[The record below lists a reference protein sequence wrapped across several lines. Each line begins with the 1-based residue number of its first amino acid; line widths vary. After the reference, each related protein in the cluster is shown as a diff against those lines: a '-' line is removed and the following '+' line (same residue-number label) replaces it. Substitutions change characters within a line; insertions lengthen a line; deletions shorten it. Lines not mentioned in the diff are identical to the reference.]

1 MTEEQTDGTKR
12 AQEVCVTKLAQVACH
27 SACAYASREKI
38 QGTCP
43 WLWGSHSRQK
53 QLQPP
58 PWSQRGNPPKPRPC
72 PRSHNKGM
80 SWAVSIRKCSPCCCY
95 MLSRQLQI
103 KAPFLSPQEG
113 YNPKPP
119 LKAKRSLGILGSQT
133 GEGEEWMVI
142 KLSPRISCTFRTSV
156 PWADHLYHRT
166 CLMLHPDLLSLY

>member
-133 GEGEEWMVI
+133 GEGENCSQTVDGHQTQPQG
-142 KLSPRISCTFRTSV
+142 LLHFHGPLGRPFIS
-156 PWADHLYHRT
+156 
-166 CLMLHPDLLSLY
+166 